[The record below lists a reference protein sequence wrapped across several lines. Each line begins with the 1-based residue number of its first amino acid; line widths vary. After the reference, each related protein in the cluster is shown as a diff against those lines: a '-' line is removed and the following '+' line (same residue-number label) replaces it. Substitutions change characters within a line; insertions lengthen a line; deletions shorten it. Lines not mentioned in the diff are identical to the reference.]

1 LKNATYD
8 TRIVAPRKQIS
19 ARTVKNRRVGRDGA
33 VIVGEPTASLKAG
46 TLTTVVIV
54 QILVTGGAGFIGSN
68 LVDLL
73 LAEGHEVKV
82 IDDLSTGRR
91 SNLVHLDG
99 SIEFHEG
106 SILDTDLVSKIVQ
119 GTDLVFHLAAAV
131 GVRNIVEAP
140 LKSIRTNVDGTESV
154 LEACVR
160 HDTRVLL
167 ASTSEIY
174 GKAAKFPMSEDD
186 DRVIGPT
193 HISRWSYS
201 TSKALDEHLAF
212 AYAAERGLRMS
223 IVRYFNTYGPRLHAN
238 GYGSVVASMTSQA
251 LANAPIV
258 IHGDGSQ
265 TRCFGFVGDT
275 IRGTY
280 LAGTLDGALG
290 QAFNI
295 GASTEISINELA
307 ARICGAAGSSSEISH
322 ISYDEA
328 YGPGFEDPKR
338 RVPDVRKAAE
348 KLGWAPQ
355 VSLDEGLPI
364 TVNWWRDNNDQLAA
378 TR

>member
-1 LKNATYD
+1 MSQPRWKAAVGPDRTRNACVSVSKHGRSRD
-8 TRIVAPRKQIS
+8 CR
-19 ARTVKNRRVGRDGA
+19 ARTA
-33 VIVGEPTASLKAG
+33 IAAIFA
-46 TLTTVVIV
+46 TVAFV

-82 IDDLSTGRR
+82 IDDLSTGRA
-91 SNLVHLDG
+91 SNLAHLEG

-106 SILDTDLVSKIVQ
+106 SILDVDLVSRVV
-119 GTDLVFHLAAAV
+119 GGADLVFHLAAAV
-131 GVRNIVEAP
+131 GVRNIIEAP
-140 LKSIRTNVDGTESV
+140 LRSIRTNVDGTESV

-174 GKAAKFPMSEDD
+174 GKALKSPMSEDD
-186 DRVIGPT
+186 DRVVGPT
-193 HISRWSYS
+193 HVSRWSYS

-223 IVRYFNTYGPRLHAN
+223 IVRYFNTYGPRLHQN
-238 GYGSVVASMTSQA
+238 GYGSVVASMTAQA
-251 LANAPIV
+251 LADDPIV
-258 IHGDGSQ
+258 IHGDGNQ
-265 TRCFGFVGDT
+265 TRCFGFVSDT

-280 LAGTLDGALG
+280 LAGTLDEALG

-295 GASTEISINELA
+295 GTSIEISINELA
-307 ARICGAAGSSSEISH
+307 ERICRAVGSSSKISH

-328 YGPGFEDPKR
+328 YGPGFEDPMR
-338 RVPDVRKAAE
+338 RVPDVSKAA
-348 KLGWAPQ
+348 KILGWAPA
-355 VSLDEGLPI
+355 VSIDEGLPI
-364 TVNWWRDNNDQLAA
+364 TVEWWRDNNEPLMVAQ
-378 TR
+378 

>member
-1 LKNATYD
+1 MATAV
-8 TRIVAPRKQIS
+8 TLA
-19 ARTVKNRRVGRDGA
+19 TVGF
-33 VIVGEPTASLKAG
+33 
-46 TLTTVVIV
+46 V

-82 IDDLSTGRR
+82 IDDLSTGRA
-91 SNLVHLDG
+91 SNLAHLEG
-99 SIEFHEG
+99 LIEFHEG
-106 SILDTDLVSKIVQ
+106 SILDADLVSRIVA
-119 GTDLVFHLAAAV
+119 GVDLVFHLAAAV
-131 GVRNIVEAP
+131 GVRNIIEAP
-140 LKSIRTNVDGTESV
+140 LRSIHTNVEGTESV

-174 GKAAKFPMSEDD
+174 GKTLKFPMSEDD

-193 HISRWSYS
+193 HVSRWSYS

-223 IVRYFNTYGPRLHAN
+223 IVRYFNTYGPRLHQN
-238 GYGSVVASMTSQA
+238 GYGSVVASMTAQA
-251 LANAPIV
+251 LAGDPIV
-258 IHGDGSQ
+258 IHGDGNQ

-280 LAGTLDGALG
+280 LAGTRDEALG

-295 GASTEISINELA
+295 GTSTEISINELA
-307 ARICGAAGSSSEISH
+307 ERICRAAGSSSEISH
-322 ISYDEA
+322 ISYAEA
-328 YGPGFEDPKR
+328 YGPGFEDPMR
-338 RVPDVRKAAE
+338 RVPDVRKAA
-348 KLGWAPQ
+348 KILGWAPA
-355 VSLDEGLPI
+355 VSIDEGLPI
-364 TVNWWRDNNDQLAA
+364 TVDWWRENNDPLMVAQ
-378 TR
+378 

>member
-1 LKNATYD
+1 MAT
-8 TRIVAPRKQIS
+8 IGFV
-19 ARTVKNRRVGRDGA
+19 
-33 VIVGEPTASLKAG
+33 L
-46 TLTTVVIV
+46 
-54 QILVTGGAGFIGSN
+54 ILVTGGAGFIGSN

-91 SNLVHLDG
+91 SNLAHLEG

-106 SILDTDLVSKIVQ
+106 SILDVDLVSRIVE

-131 GVRNIVEAP
+131 GVRNIIEAP

-154 LEACVR
+154 LDACVR
-160 HDTRVLL
+160 HDTRVVL

-174 GKAAKFPMSEDD
+174 GKASKYPTSEDD

-193 HISRWSYS
+193 HVSRWSYS

-223 IVRYFNTYGPRLHAN
+223 IVRYFNTYGPRLHEN
-238 GYGSVVASMTSQA
+238 GYGSVVASMTAQA
-251 LANAPIV
+251 LAGDPIV
-258 IHGDGSQ
+258 IHGDGNQS
-265 TRCFGFVGDT
+265 RCFGFVGDT

-280 LAGTLDGALG
+280 LAGTIDGALG

-307 ARICGAAGSSSEISH
+307 ERICRAAGSSSEISH

-338 RVPDVRKAAE
+338 RVPDVTKAAGM
-348 KLGWAPQ
+348 LGWTPR

-364 TVNWWRDNNDQLAA
+364 TVEWWRDNNDHLLA